1 MDEPVE
7 VVYPANNRNTLRINR
22 QNYGLFSFTSPS
34 PPFSNNRFTSR
45 VFYQANIEKLRMTRI
60 ASITII
66 VLRNIDSLP
75 CIVSD
80 TLFCYVWFNLTW
92 HEVIGME
99 FYGLLF
105 MGNVGIN
112 FEIWVVLINDEMMFL
127 FRRFL
132 SFFVIIQNFEH

>member
-1 MDEPVE
+1 
-7 VVYPANNRNTLRINR
+7 
-22 QNYGLFSFTSPS
+22 
-34 PPFSNNRFTSR
+34 
-45 VFYQANIEKLRMTRI
+45 
-60 ASITII
+60 
-66 VLRNIDSLP
+66 
-75 CIVSD
+75 
-80 TLFCYVWFNLTW
+80 
-92 HEVIGME
+92 ME